1 MPSASGSDPTIN
13 TTIKFAVPLATN
25 SLYSPTLT
33 CAVYDHIFRGLNQ
46 PMIGVFT
53 IPIGQLMRD
62 LQRARQEE
70 TARIQEINRELEK
83 IAHSD
88 AGTIK
93 SYQNPKRTNHAN
105 YQTSI
110 NRGSLDESERLNDS
124 GSDSGESIISSN
136 SNKYMLEAASSS
148 RHSKK
153 AKPSKQRSKRS
164 ITDPIKRVIGGS
176 QAIEQMRKALNS
188 SRPGQ

>member
-1 MPSASGSDPTIN
+1 
-13 TTIKFAVPLATN
+13 
-25 SLYSPTLT
+25 
-33 CAVYDHIFRGLNQ
+33 
-46 PMIGVFT
+46 
-53 IPIGQLMRD
+53 MRD

-93 SYQNPKRTNHAN
+93 SYQNQKRTNHAN

-136 SNKYMLEAASSS
+136 SNKYMLEAA
-148 RHSKK
+148 
-153 AKPSKQRSKRS
+153 
-164 ITDPIKRVIGGS
+164 
-176 QAIEQMRKALNS
+176 
-188 SRPGQ
+188 